1 MKLGDMKILSN
12 TKITILPNKEY
23 KIVLNRRDFKNLK
36 LIQDYSKR
44 VSSLLCINEGELFSF
59 TIRVKG
65 DKVKRIKPLISYGS
79 VIRDTMLNKC

>member
-23 KIVLNRRDFKNLK
+23 KIVLNRRDFKNVK
-36 LIQDYSKR
+36 LIQEYTKR
-44 VSSLLCINEGELFSF
+44 VSSILCINGEVFSF